1 VRIGWSV
8 LALLTG
14 LISPVQAEQPIFSEM
29 PRWSGGYGVQ
39 LLQEYRHETGSFDGK
54 QRLPSNLDR
63 TAHLLHIEGVYTW
76 HRSVRITAKIPIMLD
91 AQRRVLSDD
100 GVGTNVTK
108 RGLGDPTLA
117 LPLKKYF
124 NLDGRSGSW
133 TIAPQLR
140 IPGASKASDPIGI
153 YFRELGPGLS
163 VGYETETYN
172 YIFRTGL
179 SSFTFIG
186 DTPTL
191 SHFNLTMGLNFSFGS
206 RNGHL
211 KWEQQVRYWDGM
223 ELTYRMGPTL
233 YLRWTDL
240 LHFQLRSTHD
250 VYEYRMGRVHGKAQS
265 VRLGV
270 GFVY

>member
-1 VRIGWSV
+1 MRIARPI
-8 LALLTG
+8 LILLMALV
-14 LISPVQAEQPIFSEM
+14 SAPRAEQPIFSEM

-39 LLQEYRHETGSFDGK
+39 LLQEYRHEDGSYDGK

-63 TAHLLHIEGVYTW
+63 TAHILHVEGVYTW
-76 HRSVRITAKIPIMLD
+76 HRSIRITAKIPVMLD
-91 AQRRVLSDD
+91 AHRRVFSDD
-100 GVGTNVTK
+100 GAGANRTK
-108 RGLGDPTLA
+108 NGLGDPTIA

-140 IPGASKASDPIGI
+140 IPGMSRSSDPIGI
-153 YFRELGPGLS
+153 YFREFGPGLS
-163 VGYETETYN
+163 LGYETETYN

-179 SSFTFIG
+179 SSFTFVG

-191 SHFNLTMGLNFSFGS
+191 SNFNLTFGLNFAFGS

-211 KWEQQVRYWDGM
+211 KWEQQLRYWDGM

-250 VYEYRMGRVHGKAQS
+250 VYEYRLGRVHGKAQS
-265 VRLGV
+265 VRFGI